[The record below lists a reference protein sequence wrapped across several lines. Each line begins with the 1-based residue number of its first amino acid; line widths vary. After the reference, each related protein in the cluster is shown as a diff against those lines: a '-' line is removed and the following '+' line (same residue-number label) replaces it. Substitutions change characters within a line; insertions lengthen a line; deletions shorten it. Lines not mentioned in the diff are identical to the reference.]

1 VPQGS
6 VLGPLLFLIYIN
18 DITANIKSNIKL
30 FADDTSLYVTIDGDA
45 VEATAQLNEDL
56 LQIGR
61 WAENWIVK
69 FNATK
74 TKALTISL
82 KKNLNNIQLPLS
94 FNNNILETV
103 NSHKHLGIEIN
114 STLSWKE
121 HLLTIGENASKKLN
135 VLAQLK
141 YLLDRKTL
149 TTMYTSFI
157 RPAMEYGSIIFCNCT
172 DTEEEFL
179 EKIQRR
185 ALRIITGAII
195 RTRTINLNNEIY
207 LESLKTRRDRSVL
220 LFFFKIINNM
230 VPDYLLEL
238 KPENKK
244 QGRYMLRNQ
253 TDLVEPWCRL
263 TKYRKSFLPHAVSLW
278 NKLDDK
284 ITAIKDY
291 ESFKEALTD
300 SNNDN
305 PLFHVGN
312 RQEQIIMAKL
322 RLRCSN
328 LSGHLFNLNII
339 EYSACSCG
347 FDNEDEF
354 HYFFVCPL
362 YNRPRVTLQNAVSH
376 LAPLSLRTLLFG
388 SDALDLT
395 QNKEI
400 ICETLKF
407 IKNSKR
413 FE

>member
-1 VPQGS
+1 M
-6 VLGPLLFLIYIN
+6 
-18 DITANIKSNIKL
+18 
-30 FADDTSLYVTIDGDA
+30 
-45 VEATAQLNEDL
+45 
-56 LQIGR
+56 
-61 WAENWIVK
+61 
-69 FNATK
+69 
-74 TKALTISL
+74 
-82 KKNLNNIQLPLS
+82 NIQ
-94 FNNNILETV
+94 
-103 NSHKHLGIEIN
+103 
-114 STLSWKE
+114 
-121 HLLTIGENASKKLN
+121 
-135 VLAQLK
+135 
-141 YLLDRKTL
+141 
-149 TTMYTSFI
+149 
-157 RPAMEYGSIIFCNCT
+157 
-172 DTEEEFL
+172 
-179 EKIQRR
+179 
-185 ALRIITGAII
+185 
-195 RTRTINLNNEIY
+195 
-207 LESLKTRRDRSVL
+207 
-220 LFFFKIINNM
+220 
-230 VPDYLLEL
+230 
-238 KPENKK
+238 
-244 QGRYMLRNQ
+244 
-253 TDLVEPWCRL
+253 
-263 TKYRKSFLPHAVSLW
+263 KSFLPHVVLLW
-278 NKLDDK
+278 NTLDDK
-284 ITAIKDY
+284 VTAIKDY